1 MRLVD
6 ENQIKAVTARGIE
19 IVVKAISMHI
29 ENPDTCKNG
38 FCVLMNMAC
47 NGKKVDWNITWN

>member
-1 MRLVD
+1 MRLGA

-47 NGKKVDWNITWN
+47 NGKKVD